1 MAGRVIWPCLFCV
14 KDERTGV
21 WMRIETI
28 HVGEMGTNCYLA
40 WDEATGRGFLVD
52 PGEQAE
58 KIIRVCSRYQVTLEA
73 VLLTHGHFD
82 HIMAAKKIRQQYQIP
97 VYAGVHEEELLADS
111 EMNLSGMW
119 AVPYTMKADKLVS
132 DNEVLTIA
140 GMELTVIET
149 PGHTPGG
156 VCYYIKKENVL
167 FAGDTLFCESYG
179 RTDFPGGSMFA
190 LLRSLRGKLFVLP
203 EETDVYPGHG
213 QATSIG
219 YEKTHNPAAGM

>member
-1 MAGRVIWPCLFCV
+1 MKG
-14 KDERTGV
+14 TGD

-40 WDEATGRGFLVD
+40 WDEATNRGFLVD

-58 KIIRVCSRYQVTLEA
+58 KIIRVCSRYQVKPEA

-82 HIMAAKKIRQQYQIP
+82 HIMAAKKIRQQYEIP
-97 VYAGVHEEELLADS
+97 VYAGIHEEELLADS
-111 EMNLSGMW
+111 QMNLSGMW
-119 AVPYTMKADKLVS
+119 AVPYTMKADKLVN

-140 GMELTVIET
+140 GMEITVLET
-149 PGHTPGG
+149 PGHTSGG
-156 VCYYIKKENVL
+156 VCYYSKKENVL

-219 YEKTHNPAAGM
+219 YEKTHNPAAGA

>member
-1 MAGRVIWPCLFCV
+1 M
-14 KDERTGV
+14 K
-21 WMRIETI
+21 IETI
-28 HVGEMGTNCYLA
+28 HVGEMGTNCYLV
-40 WDEATGRGFLVD
+40 WDETTTRGFLVD

-58 KIIRVCSRYQVTLEA
+58 KIIRVCSRYQVTPEA

-82 HIMAAKKIRQQYQIP
+82 HIMAAKKIRRQYQIP
-97 VYAGVHEEELLADS
+97 VYAGIHEEELLADS

-156 VCYYIKKENVL
+156 VCYYNKKENVL
-167 FAGDTLFCESYG
+167 FAGDTLFYESYG

-190 LLRSLRGKLFVLP
+190 LIRSLRGKLFVLP

>member
-1 MAGRVIWPCLFCV
+1 
-14 KDERTGV
+14 
-21 WMRIETI
+21 MRIETI

-40 WDEATGRGFLVD
+40 WDAVTGRGFLVD

-58 KIIRVCSRYQVTLEA
+58 KIIRVCSSYQVTPEA

-97 VYAGVHEEELLADS
+97 VYVGVHEEELLADS
-111 EMNLSGMW
+111 QMNLSGMW
-119 AVPYTMKADKLVS
+119 AIPYTMKADKLVN
-132 DNEVLTIA
+132 DNEVLSIA

-156 VCYYIKKENVL
+156 VCYYIRKERVL

-203 EETDVYPGHG
+203 EETEVYPGHG

-219 YEKTHNPAAGM
+219 YEKMHNPAAGA

>member
-1 MAGRVIWPCLFCV
+1 
-14 KDERTGV
+14 
-21 WMRIETI
+21 MRIETI

-40 WDEATGRGFLVD
+40 WDEATNRGFLVD
-52 PGEQAE
+52 SGEQAE
-58 KIIRVCSRYQVTLEA
+58 KIIRVCSRYQVKPEA

-82 HIMAAKKIRQQYQIP
+82 HIMAAKKIRQQYEIP
-97 VYAGVHEEELLADS
+97 VYAGIHEEELLADS
-111 EMNLSGMW
+111 QMNLSGMW
-119 AVPYTMKADKLVS
+119 AVPYTMKADKLVN

-140 GMELTVIET
+140 GMEINVIET
-149 PGHTPGG
+149 PGHTSGG

-219 YEKTHNPAAGM
+219 YEKTHNPAAGA

>member
-1 MAGRVIWPCLFCV
+1 MKG
-14 KDERTGV
+14 TGD

-40 WDEATGRGFLVD
+40 WDEITNRGFLVD

-58 KIIRVCSRYQVTLEA
+58 KIIRVCSRYQVKSEA

-82 HIMAAKKIRQQYQIP
+82 HIMAAKKIRQQYEIP
-97 VYAGVHEEELLADS
+97 VYAGIHEEELLADS
-111 EMNLSGMW
+111 QMNLSGMW
-119 AVPYTMKADKLVS
+119 AVPYTMKADKLVN

-140 GMELTVIET
+140 GMEITVLET
-149 PGHTPGG
+149 PGHTSGG
-156 VCYYIKKENVL
+156 VCYYSKKENVL

-219 YEKTHNPAAGM
+219 YEKTHNPAAGA

>member
-1 MAGRVIWPCLFCV
+1 MKG
-14 KDERTGV
+14 TGD

-40 WDEATGRGFLVD
+40 WDEITNRGFLVD

-58 KIIRVCSRYQVTLEA
+58 KIIRVCSRYQVKSEA

-82 HIMAAKKIRQQYQIP
+82 HIMAAKKIRQQYEIP
-97 VYAGVHEEELLADS
+97 VYAGIHEEELLADS
-111 EMNLSGMW
+111 QMNLSGMW
-119 AVPYTMKADKLVS
+119 AVPYTMKADKLVN

-140 GMELTVIET
+140 GMEITVLET
-149 PGHTPGG
+149 PGHTSGG

-219 YEKTHNPAAGM
+219 YEKTHNPAAGA

>member
-1 MAGRVIWPCLFCV
+1 MKG
-14 KDERTGV
+14 TGD

-40 WDEATGRGFLVD
+40 WDEATNRGFLVD

-58 KIIRVCSRYQVTLEA
+58 KIIRVCSRYQVKSEA

-82 HIMAAKKIRQQYQIP
+82 HIMAAKKIRQQYEIP
-97 VYAGVHEEELLADS
+97 VYAGIHEEELLADS
-111 EMNLSGMW
+111 QMNLSGMW
-119 AVPYTMKADKLVS
+119 AVPYTMKADKLVN

-140 GMELTVIET
+140 GMEITVLET
-149 PGHTPGG
+149 PGHTSGG

-219 YEKTHNPAAGM
+219 YEKTHNPAAGA

>member
-1 MAGRVIWPCLFCV
+1 MKG
-14 KDERTGV
+14 TGD

-40 WDEATGRGFLVD
+40 WDEITNRGFLVD

-58 KIIRVCSRYQVTLEA
+58 KIIRVCSRYQVKPEA

-82 HIMAAKKIRQQYQIP
+82 HIMAAKKIRQQYEIP
-97 VYAGVHEEELLADS
+97 VYAGIHEEELLADS
-111 EMNLSGMW
+111 QMNLSGMW
-119 AVPYTMKADKLVS
+119 AVPYTMKADKLVN

-140 GMELTVIET
+140 GMEITVLET
-149 PGHTPGG
+149 PGHTSGG

-179 RTDFPGGSMFA
+179 RTDFPDGSMFA

-219 YEKTHNPAAGM
+219 YEKTHNPAAGA

>member
-1 MAGRVIWPCLFCV
+1 
-14 KDERTGV
+14 
-21 WMRIETI
+21 MRIETI

-40 WDEATGRGFLVD
+40 WDEITNRGFLVD

-58 KIIRVCSRYQVTLEA
+58 KIIRVCSRYQIKPEA

-82 HIMAAKKIRQQYQIP
+82 HIMAAKKIRQQYAIP
-97 VYAGVHEEELLADS
+97 VYAGIHEEDLLADS

-119 AVPYTMKADKLVS
+119 AVPYTMKADKLVN

-140 GMELTVIET
+140 GMEITVIET
-149 PGHTPGG
+149 PGHTQGG

-219 YEKTHNPAAGM
+219 YEKAHNPAAGV

>member
-1 MAGRVIWPCLFCV
+1 MKG
-14 KDERTGV
+14 TGD

-40 WDEATGRGFLVD
+40 WDEITNRGFLVD

-58 KIIRVCSRYQVTLEA
+58 KIIRVCSRYQVKPEA

-82 HIMAAKKIRQQYQIP
+82 HIMAAKKIRQQYEIP
-97 VYAGVHEEELLADS
+97 VYAGIHEEELLADS
-111 EMNLSGMW
+111 QMNLSGMW
-119 AVPYTMKADKLVS
+119 AVPYTMKADKLVN

-140 GMELTVIET
+140 GMEITVLET
-149 PGHTPGG
+149 PGHTSGG

-167 FAGDTLFCESYG
+167 FAGDTLFCENYG

-219 YEKTHNPAAGM
+219 YEKTHNPAAGA

>member
-1 MAGRVIWPCLFCV
+1 MKG
-14 KDERTGV
+14 TGD

-40 WDEATGRGFLVD
+40 WDETTNRGFLVD

-58 KIIRVCSRYQVTLEA
+58 KIIRVCSRYQVKPEA

-82 HIMAAKKIRQQYQIP
+82 HIMAAKKIRQQYEIP
-97 VYAGVHEEELLADS
+97 VYAGTHEEELLADS
-111 EMNLSGMW
+111 EMNLSAMW
-119 AVPYTMKADKLVS
+119 AVPYTMKADKLVN
-132 DNEVLTIA
+132 DNEVLSIA
-140 GMELTVIET
+140 GMEITVLET
-149 PGHTPGG
+149 PGHTSGG

>member
-1 MAGRVIWPCLFCV
+1 MKGMG
-14 KDERTGV
+14 D

-40 WDEATGRGFLVD
+40 WDEATNRGFLVD

-58 KIIRVCSRYQVTLEA
+58 KIIRVCSRYQVKPEA

-82 HIMAAKKIRQQYQIP
+82 HIMAAKKIRQQYEIP
-97 VYAGVHEEELLADS
+97 VYAGIHEEELLADS
-111 EMNLSGMW
+111 QMNLSGMW
-119 AVPYTMKADKLVS
+119 AVPYTMKADKLVN

-140 GMELTVIET
+140 GMEINVIET
-149 PGHTPGG
+149 PGHTSGG

-219 YEKTHNPAAGM
+219 YEKTHNPAAGA

>member
-1 MAGRVIWPCLFCV
+1 MRV
-14 KDERTGV
+14 
-21 WMRIETI
+21 ETI
-28 HVGEMGTNCYLA
+28 TVGAMGTNCYLA
-40 WDEATGRGFLVD
+40 WDETTRRGFFVD

-58 KIIRVCSRYQVTLEA
+58 KIIQVCSRYQVKPEA
-73 VLLTHGHFD
+73 ILLTHGHFD
-82 HIMAAKKIRQQYQIP
+82 HIMAAKKIKQQYDIP

-119 AVPYTMKADKLVS
+119 AVPYTMKADKLVT
-132 DNEVLTIA
+132 DKEVLSIA
-140 GMELTVIET
+140 GMEITVLET

-179 RTDFPGGSMFA
+179 RTDFSGGSMFA

>member
-1 MAGRVIWPCLFCV
+1 M
-14 KDERTGV
+14 
-21 WMRIETI
+21 
-28 HVGEMGTNCYLA
+28 
-40 WDEATGRGFLVD
+40 VD

-58 KIIRVCSRYQVTLEA
+58 KIIRVCSRYQVTPEA

-82 HIMAAKKIRQQYQIP
+82 HIMAAKKIRRQYQIP

-140 GMELTVIET
+140 GMEFTVIET

-156 VCYYIKKENVL
+156 VCYYNKKEKVL

-179 RTDFPGGSMFA
+179 RTDFPGGSMAA

-219 YEKTHNPAAGM
+219 YEKTHNPAAGA